1 MTHLHLGRNGGN
13 LTPVT
18 FKHFHENEKLYG
30 TDEALRALAIE
41 NYTISEILRILHTE
55 ELGDAVDLVQ
65 GGHAELHFTE
75 KESET
80 AKANFDSA
88 KSAGVDLSL
97 VEWITQDQM
106 ESVSNTFLLPLVFR
120 LMKKNTEPSAMARPI
135 LVFNFRVTISGPS
148 SLSLSCTS

>member
-1 MTHLHLGRNGGN
+1 VTHLHSGRNGGN

-18 FKHFHENEKLYG
+18 FKRFHENEKLHG

-41 NYTISEILRILHTE
+41 NYTVSEMLGILHTE

-65 GGHAELHFTE
+65 GGHAELLFTE

-88 KSAGVDLSL
+88 KSAGVDLSR
-97 VEWITQDQM
+97 VEWITKDQM
-106 ESVSNTFLLPLVFR
+106 ESVSSTCLLSLVFQ
-120 LMKKNTEPSAMARPI
+120 LMKIYRA
-135 LVFNFRVTISGPS
+135 
-148 SLSLSCTS
+148 